1 MATGSSVFERNRGLG
16 KMTAEYQAAQGK
28 KVFGIGVVA
37 FGQGLIWFRASSP
50 GGILTLQTL
59 SLSNA
64 FSRAE
69 LVVGAL
75 VLMYGILLWR
85 SASQKLSRANYI
97 VAFSCMF
104 ILILAASKILEW
116 AYFVRQQSVSS
127 ILDFSAQLRLTAIEI
142 TLVFCIALFGGWWAD
157 STYMQNRLCRL
168 VRSSRSVR

>member
-1 MATGSSVFERNRGLG
+1 MAIGGSVFERNRGLG
-16 KMTAEYQAAQGK
+16 KMTSEYLAERGK
-28 KVFGIGVVA
+28 KVFGIGVFA
-37 FGQGLIWFRASSP
+37 FGHGLIWFRASSS

-69 LVVGAL
+69 LVIGA
-75 VLMYGILLWR
+75 VVVVYGILLWR
-85 SASQKLSRANYI
+85 SASHKLSRANYI

-127 ILDFSAQLRLTAIEI
+127 ILDFRAHLGLTTIEI
-142 TLVFCIALFGGWWAD
+142 ALVFCIVLFGGWWAD
-157 STYMQNRLCRL
+157 STYMQDRLRRL